1 MLNSLK
7 VLILQRNQLLR
18 FAVRDLQRRY
28 LGSVLGLLWAV
39 IQPLTTVAVIW
50 FVFEIGFKV
59 KTIHSS
65 VPFSIWLLTAMIP
78 WFFLVEVLN
87 GSCYSVIEQSGI
99 IKKMVISTELLPMVK
114 VISGLIMHL
123 VFLVIM
129 LIIAV
134 FFGLGPIANWLY
146 ILYFLISA
154 LVFLFAVALITS
166 SISVF
171 FRDMGQIVALVSQVG
186 FWATPIFW
194 DLAIVPEKYH
204 FFFKLNP
211 VYYIT
216 EGYRL
221 SVLGSGFSSMGFI
234 WTAYF
239 WAVSICLLATGL
251 WCFAKLKPH
260 FNEVL

>member
-1 MLNSLK
+1 MLYSLK
-7 VLILQRNQLLR
+7 PLMLQRNQLFR
-18 FAVRDLQRRY
+18 FAARDLQRRY

-39 IQPLTTVAVIW
+39 IQPLTTVVVIW

-59 KTIHSS
+59 KTVDSS
-65 VPFSIWLLTAMIP
+65 VPFSIWLLSAMIP

-87 GSCYSVIEQSGI
+87 GSCYSVIDQAGI

-114 VISGLIMHL
+114 VISGLILHI
-123 VFLVIM
+123 VFVVIM
-129 LIIAV
+129 LMIAV
-134 FFGLGPIANWLY
+134 LFGLGPIVEWLY
-146 ILYFLISA
+146 IVYFLICSI
-154 LVFLFAVALITS
+154 VFLFAIALITS

-171 FRDMGQIVALVSQVG
+171 FRDMGQIVGLVSQVG

-204 FFFKLNP
+204 TFFKLNP

-221 SVLGSGFSSMGFI
+221 SVLGSGFSGMSI
-234 WTAYF
+234 AWTAYF
-239 WAVSICLLATGL
+239 WVISICLLITGV
-251 WCFAKLKPH
+251 WCFARLKPH